1 MAQKKFI
8 NQSKFDIAVQLRVR
22 QGTMPGKTKE
32 IKNFTLC
39 SKGETMIEYGDA
51 ENPFVDALSINGIC
65 AGAVTT
71 ETFIVLDKSSK
82 MDDLFNC
89 NDTVDIS
96 YSDGLFTLSF
106 RNTWTVSSVADGLLP
121 WDDWFYKLGYRK
133 EEVNRLHKEVV
144 DLQKKLQTDINAFN
158 DKLKQYQSLVSS
170 NSVLLIITNIL
181 HMDDLEYKDFCIDVD
196 AIEIPPQGYLILDI
210 CSAIAELAG
219 AIAIVKT
226 ITDIGKFAYS
236 FFSETSSEVIEIGE
250 SCLEAGIDVASDV
263 AAIGA
268 EEVGTEIGVEAAE
281 GVIEGASCSSIASTG
296 IGILIAVGMDMIFGA
311 INGAK
316 EKKELDEQISKLT
329 DALTKSQDFCNTI
342 ALKDGDLDVAIV
354 KEESR
359 FKGLIGDL
367 CKVSGQE
374 ATFDYDYPTTIA
386 EIEHYMT
393 AQQNAIKQYGVFQTL
408 KQQWVNA
415 VNRNPDMKKDV
426 FLAMIINFVPKE
438 VTLEQLSKDWD
449 ILKKYSDTMK
459 NAEK

>member
-1 MAQKKFI
+1 MAKKKFI

-22 QGTMPGKTKE
+22 QGTMPGTTKE

-65 AGAVTT
+65 AGSVTT

-89 NDTVDIS
+89 NDTVEIG
-96 YSDGLFTLSF
+96 YADGLFTLNF
-106 RNTWTVSSVADGLLP
+106 RNTWTVSAANGLLP
-121 WDDWFYKLGYRK
+121 WDDWFYKLSYRK

-144 DLQKKLQTDINAFN
+144 DLQNKLQTDINAFN

-181 HMDDLEYKDFCIDVD
+181 QMDDLKYKDFCIDVD
-196 AIEIPPQGYLILDI
+196 AIEITPQGYLILNI

-219 AIAIVKT
+219 AIAIVGT
-226 ITDIGKFAYS
+226 ITNIGKFAYT
-236 FFSETSSEVIEIGE
+236 FFSETASEVVEIGE
-250 SCLEAGIDVASDV
+250 SCLEAGIDAASDV
-263 AAIGA
+263 AAIA
-268 EEVGTEIGVEAAE
+268 VEEVGTEVGVEAAE
-281 GVIEGASCSSIASTG
+281 GVIAGASCSSIAITG

-329 DALTKSQDFCNTI
+329 DALTKSQAFYNTI
-342 ALKDGDLDVAIV
+342 ALKDGDLDAAIV
-354 KEESR
+354 KEEAR
-359 FKGLIGDL
+359 FKGLIGEL
-367 CKVSGQE
+367 SKVSGQE
-374 ATFDYDYPTTIA
+374 ATFAYDYPITIA

-415 VNRNPDMKKDV
+415 VDRNPDMKKDV
-426 FLAMIINFVPKE
+426 FLAMLINFVPKE

-459 NAEK
+459 KAEK